1 MAITI
6 KTQEIHI
13 SGRVQG
19 VGFRPFIF
27 NLALEFGLKGYVSN
41 DELGVIIVCQG
52 ENIKEFFDKIHHK
65 KPKSSEIIF
74 SEIKE
79 IKTTEIF
86 EKFFIK
92 PTEKNIFVDIPLT
105 PDFATCESCETELL
119 DDKNPRYFYPFIT
132 CTQCGPRYSIT
143 KKFPFERENTSIEAF
158 KMCPNCLEEYKNPED
173 VRFHSQTNSCPNCG
187 IQIWLKDNQ
196 GNEFKGSNKEIF
208 EKLALELS
216 KGKIIA
222 LKNTAGYLLMCD
234 ATNSEAVSELRKRKR
249 RPTKP
254 FAVLFSGIEKMQ
266 DYLEISELQIQ
277 QFKSSESP
285 IVVTKIKDKR
295 DLAIDE
301 ISPNMN
307 TIGAMFPYS
316 GTLKLISKIF
326 SKPLIATSGNFHG
339 SPICSTTEEAEQILG
354 KIADF
359 FLHNTLEIQHPQ
371 DDSVIKFSPKHQ
383 QKIVFRRARGFA
395 PNYFF
400 AEELSQ
406 LNKEKNKI
414 LCLGG
419 DLKNTFAVV
428 PNNHVYISEYI
439 GDLANFETYERFE
452 NTVKSYQKIFNF
464 SPEIILK
471 DLHPKYENQNII
483 SKFSKK
489 SAQFAQSAR
498 VEEIQHHKAH
508 FASILGEKKLW
519 KKDKVLGV
527 IWDGIG
533 FGTSTEIWGGEFFLF
548 ENLEKIK
555 EKQSHEVAKINSIGQ
570 SPMKNN
576 TENCEALKE
585 RNPKI
590 KRIAQLENFAWI
602 LGDKMSKTPKISAL
616 SILFDN
622 DEKSHEVATI
632 NSIGQ
637 SPICNE
643 AEFCEAP
650 KVRNQ
655 NYLKQFFDENEW
667 KIYTNLIEK
676 SEVKASSMGRFFDA
690 VSFVL
695 GFEKPIHFEGES
707 AMWLEKISQE
717 AFLTGNTETINFTDY
732 LEEEEFE
739 NIPTRKIFSKIMKEK
754 ISGKNLEKIG
764 LNFHYT
770 LIKAIEKIAEKN
782 NVKELA
788 FSGGVWQNALLVDL
802 AIDVLGD
809 KFSLNFHEK
818 LSPNDENISFG
829 QLNYY
834 LNLM

>member
-1 MAITI
+1 MISY
-6 KTQEIHI
+6 EIHI

-27 NLALEFGLKGYVSN
+27 NLAEEFGLKGYVSN

-52 ENIKEFFDKIHHK
+52 ENSEQFFNDIHHR

-79 IKTTEIF
+79 IETAEIF
-86 EKFFIK
+86 DRFFIK
-92 PTEKNIFVDIPLT
+92 PTEKNIVVDIPLT
-105 PDFATCESCETELL
+105 PDFATCESCETELF
-119 DDKNPRYFYPFIT
+119 DEKNPRYFYPFTT

-143 KKFPFERENTSIEAF
+143 KKFPFERENTAIEVF
-158 KMCPNCLEEYKNPED
+158 KMCPNCLAEYKNPDD

-187 IQIWLKDNQ
+187 IQIWLKGNQ
-196 GNEFKGSNKEIF
+196 GNKFKGSNKEIF
-208 EKLALELS
+208 EKLAKELS
-216 KGKIIA
+216 KGKIVA

-234 ATNSEAVSELRKRKR
+234 ATNSAAVSELRKRKR

-254 FAVLFSGIEKMQ
+254 FAVLFSGISTMQ
-266 DYLEISELQIQ
+266 EYLEVSELQIQ
-277 QFKSSESP
+277 HFKSSESP
-285 IVVTKIKDKR
+285 IIVTKIKEVK
-295 DLAIDE
+295 DLAIEE

-307 TIGAMFPYS
+307 SVGAMFPYS
-316 GTLKLISKIF
+316 GTLKLISKTF
-326 SKPLIATSGNFHG
+326 GKPLIATSGNFHG

-354 KIADF
+354 KIADY

-383 QKIVFRRARGFA
+383 QKIVFRRSRGFA

-400 AEELSQ
+400 AEELSE

-428 PNNHVYISEYI
+428 PNNHVYISEFI

-464 SPEIILK
+464 EPNLILS
-471 DLHPKYENQNII
+471 DLHPKYENQKII
-483 SKFSKK
+483 KNLWK
-489 SAQFAQSAR
+489 SAES
-498 VEEIQHHKAH
+498 VGNNKIQHHKAH

-519 KKDKVLGV
+519 KKDKVLGI

-548 ENLEKIK
+548 ENQK
-555 EKQSHEVAKINSIGQ
+555 
-570 SPMKNN
+570 M
-576 TENCEALKE
+576 E
-585 RNPKI
+585 RV
-590 KRIAQLENFAWI
+590 AQLENFAWI
-602 LGDKMSKTPKISAL
+602 LGNKMSKSPKISAL
-616 SILFDN
+616 SISEN
-622 DEKSHEVATI
+622 
-632 NSIGQ
+632 
-637 SPICNE
+637 NE
-643 AEFCEAP
+643 D
-650 KVRNQ
+650 
-655 NYLKQFFDENEW
+655 LKFAFDENEW

-676 SEVKASSMGRFFDA
+676 SEVKTSSMGRFFDA
-690 VSFVL
+690 VAFVL
-695 GFEKPIHFEGES
+695 GYEKNIFFEGES

-717 AFLTGNTETINFTDY
+717 KFPTDFTDFHRLKDY
-732 LEEEEFE
+732 LKNDEFE
-739 NIPTRKIFSKIMKEK
+739 NIPTKKLFSKILEEK
-754 ISGKNLEKIG
+754 KSGKSAGEIG
-764 LNFHYT
+764 LNFHFT
-770 LIKAIEKIAEKN
+770 LIKAIEKIAQRFA
-782 NVKELA
+782 VKEIT

-802 AIDVLGD
+802 AIEFLGD
-809 KFSLNFHEK
+809 KFELHFHEI

-834 LNLM
+834 LNLK

>member
-1 MAITI
+1 MKIREICANKM
-6 KTQEIHI
+6 KTTEIHI

-27 NLALEFGLKGYVSN
+27 NLAEEFGLKGYVSN

-52 ENIKEFFDKIHHK
+52 ENSEQFFNDIHHR

-79 IKTTEIF
+79 IKTAEIF
-86 EKFFIK
+86 DNFYIK
-92 PTEKNIFVDIPLT
+92 PTEKNIVVDIPLT
-105 PDFATCESCETELL
+105 PDFATCESCENELF
-119 DDKNPRYFYPFIT
+119 DEKNPRYFYPFTT
-132 CTQCGPRYSIT
+132 CTQCGPRYSVT
-143 KKFPFERENTSIEAF
+143 KKFPFERENTAIEVF
-158 KMCPNCLEEYKNPED
+158 KMCPNCLAEYQNPDD

-208 EKLALELS
+208 EKLAEELS
-216 KGKIIA
+216 QGKIVA

-234 ATNSEAVSELRKRKR
+234 ATNSEAVLELRKRKR

-254 FAVLFSGIEKMQ
+254 FAVLFSGISTMQ
-266 DYLEISELQIQ
+266 EYLEISELQIQ
-277 QFKSSESP
+277 HFKSSESP
-285 IVVTKIKDKR
+285 IIVTKIKDKK
-295 DLAIDE
+295 DLAIEE

-307 TIGAMFPYS
+307 SVGAMFPYS
-316 GTLKLISKIF
+316 GTLKLIAKTF
-326 SKPLIATSGNFHG
+326 GKPLIATSGNFHG

-354 KIADF
+354 KIADY

-371 DDSVIKFSPKHQ
+371 DDSVIKFSPKHH
-383 QKIVFRRARGFA
+383 QKIVFRRSRGFA

-400 AEELSQ
+400 AEELSE

-414 LCLGG
+414 LSLGG
-419 DLKNTFAVV
+419 DLKNTFAIV

-464 SPEIILK
+464 KPNLILS
-471 DLHPKYENQNII
+471 DLHPKYENQKII
-483 SKFSKK
+483 KNLWK
-489 SAQFAQSAR
+489 SAES
-498 VEEIQHHKAH
+498 VGNKKIQHHKAH

-519 KKDKVLGV
+519 KKDKVLGI

-548 ENLEKIK
+548 ENQK
-555 EKQSHEVAKINSIGQ
+555 
-570 SPMKNN
+570 M
-576 TENCEALKE
+576 E
-585 RNPKI
+585 RV
-590 KRIAQLENFAWI
+590 AQLENFAWI

-616 SILFDN
+616 SV
-622 DEKSHEVATI
+622 SR
-632 NSIGQ
+632 NS
-637 SPICNE
+637 E
-643 AEFCEAP
+643 D
-650 KVRNQ
+650 
-655 NYLKQFFDENEW
+655 LKFAFDENEW

-676 SEVKASSMGRFFDA
+676 SEVKTSSMGRFFDA
-690 VSFVL
+690 VAFVL
-695 GFEKPIHFEGES
+695 GYEKPLFFEGEP

-717 AFLTGNTETINFTDY
+717 KFPTDFTEFHRLKDY
-732 LEEEEFE
+732 LKNDEFE
-739 NIPTRKIFSKIMKEK
+739 NIPTKNLFLKVLEEK
-754 ISGKNLEKIG
+754 KSGKSAGEIG

-770 LIKAIEKIAEKN
+770 LIKAIEKIAQRFA
-782 NVKELA
+782 VKELA

-802 AIDVLGD
+802 AIEFLGE
-809 KFSLNFHEK
+809 KFELHFHEK

-834 LNLM
+834 LNLK

>member
-1 MAITI
+1 MISY
-6 KTQEIHI
+6 EIHI

-27 NLALEFGLKGYVSN
+27 NLAEEFGLKGYVSN

-52 ENIKEFFDKIHHK
+52 ENSEQFFNEIHNR

-86 EKFFIK
+86 DNFYIK
-92 PTEKNIFVDIPLT
+92 PTEKNIVVDIPLT
-105 PDFATCESCETELL
+105 PDFATCESCETELF
-119 DDKNPRYFYPFIT
+119 DERNPRYFYPFTT
-132 CTQCGPRYSIT
+132 CTQCGPRYSVT
-143 KKFPFERENTSIEAF
+143 KKFPFERENTAIEVF
-158 KMCPNCLEEYKNPED
+158 KMCPNCLEEYQNPED

-208 EKLALELS
+208 EKLAEELS
-216 KGKIIA
+216 QGKIVA

-254 FAVLFSGIEKMQ
+254 FAVLFSGISTMQ
-266 DYLEISELQIQ
+266 EYLEMSELQIQ
-277 QFKSSESP
+277 HFKSSESP
-285 IVVTKIKDKR
+285 IIVTKIKEVK
-295 DLAIDE
+295 DLAIEE

-307 TIGAMFPYS
+307 SVGAMFPYS
-316 GTLKLISKIF
+316 GTLKLISKTF
-326 SKPLIATSGNFHG
+326 GKPLIATSGNFHG

-354 KIADF
+354 KIADY

-371 DDSVIKFSPKHQ
+371 DDSVIKFSPKHH
-383 QKIVFRRARGFA
+383 QKIVFRRSRGFA

-400 AEELSQ
+400 AEELSE
-406 LNKEKNKI
+406 LNKEKIKI

-464 SPEIILK
+464 QPEIILK

-489 SAQFAQSAR
+489 SAQSAQSAR
-498 VEEIQHHKAH
+498 VEEIQHHRGH
-508 FASILGEKKLW
+508 FASVLGEKKLW
-519 KKDKVLGV
+519 KKDKVLGI

-533 FGTSTEIWGGEFFLF
+533 FGTFTEIWGGEFFLF
-548 ENLEKIK
+548 ENQK
-555 EKQSHEVAKINSIGQ
+555 
-570 SPMKNN
+570 M
-576 TENCEALKE
+576 E
-585 RNPKI
+585 RV
-590 KRIAQLENFAWI
+590 AQLENFAWI

-622 DEKSHEVATI
+622 DEKSREVAII

-637 SPICNE
+637 SPMSNE
-643 AEFCEAP
+643 AEICEAP

-676 SEVKASSMGRFFDA
+676 SEVKTSSMGRFFDA
-690 VSFVL
+690 VAFVL
-695 GFEKPIHFEGES
+695 GYEKPLFFEGEP
-707 AMWLEKISQE
+707 AMWLEKISQD
-717 AFLTGNTETINFTDY
+717 AFEGNVKLIDY
-732 LEEEEFE
+732 LEEENFG
-739 NIPTRKIFSKIMKEK
+739 NIPTKKLFLKVFEEK
-754 ISGKNLEKIG
+754 LLGKNLGEIG
-764 LNFHYT
+764 LNFHFT
-770 LIKAIEKIAEKN
+770 LIKAIEKIAQRFA
-782 NVKELA
+782 VKEIT

-802 AIDVLGD
+802 AIEFLGE
-809 KFSLNFHEK
+809 KFELHFHEK

-834 LNLM
+834 LNLK

>member
-1 MAITI
+1 MISY
-6 KTQEIHI
+6 EIHI

-27 NLALEFGLKGYVSN
+27 NLAEEFQLKGYVSN

-52 ENIKEFFDKIHHK
+52 ENSEQFFNEIHHR

-79 IKTTEIF
+79 IETEEIF
-86 EKFFIK
+86 DNFYIK
-92 PTEKNIFVDIPLT
+92 PTEKNIVVDIPLT
-105 PDFATCESCETELL
+105 PDFATCESCETELF
-119 DDKNPRYFYPFIT
+119 DEHNPRYFYPFTT
-132 CTQCGPRYSIT
+132 CTQCGPRYSVT
-143 KKFPFERENTSIEAF
+143 KKFPFERENTAIEVF
-158 KMCPNCLEEYKNPED
+158 KMCPNCLEEYRTPDD

-196 GNEFKGSNKEIF
+196 GYEFKVSNKEIF
-208 EKLALELS
+208 EKLAEELCQ
-216 KGKIIA
+216 GKIVA

-234 ATNSEAVSELRKRKR
+234 ATNSAAVSELRKRKR

-254 FAVLFSGIEKMQ
+254 FAVLFSGISTMQ

-277 QFKSSESP
+277 HFKSSESP
-285 IVVTKIKDKR
+285 IIVTKIKDKK

-316 GTLKLISKIF
+316 GTLKLIAKTF
-326 SKPLIATSGNFHG
+326 GKLLIATSGNFHS

-371 DDSVIKFSPKHQ
+371 DDSVIKFSSKHQ
-383 QKIVFRRARGFA
+383 QKLVFRRSRGFA

-400 AEELSQ
+400 AEELSE

-419 DLKNTFAVV
+419 DLKNAFAVV

-464 SPEIILK
+464 EPEIILK

-483 SKFSKK
+483 SRFEKK
-489 SAQFAQSAR
+489 SAQSAKSTR
-498 VEEIQHHKAH
+498 VEKIQHHKAH

-519 KKDKVLGV
+519 KNEKVLGV
-527 IWDGIG
+527 VWDGIG

-548 ENLEKIK
+548 ENK
-555 EKQSHEVAKINSIGQ
+555 
-570 SPMKNN
+570 
-576 TENCEALKE
+576 
-585 RNPKI
+585 KI

-616 SILFDN
+616 SIFLNSEED
-622 DEKSHEVATI
+622 SHEVATI

-637 SPICNE
+637 SPMSNE
-643 AEFCEAP
+643 AEICEAP

-667 KIYTNLIEK
+667 KIYTNLINK
-676 SEVKASSMGRFFDA
+676 SEVKTSSMGRFFDA
-690 VSFVL
+690 VSFIL
-695 GFEKPIHFEGES
+695 GFEKPIFFEGES

-717 AFLTGNTETINFTDY
+717 AFENNIKIIDY
-732 LEEEEFE
+732 LEEEKFE
-739 NIPTRKIFSKIMKEK
+739 NIPTKKLFSRILKEK
-754 ISGKNLEKIG
+754 MSGKNAGEIG

-802 AIDVLGD
+802 AIDVLGEN
-809 KFSLNFHEK
+809 FSLHFHEK

-834 LNLM
+834 LNYLKFEV

>member
-1 MAITI
+1 MISY
-6 KTQEIHI
+6 EIHI

-27 NLALEFGLKGYVSN
+27 NLAEEFGLKGYVSN
-41 DELGVIIVCQG
+41 DELGVIIICQG
-52 ENIKEFFDKIHHK
+52 ENSETFFKEIHHR

-79 IKTTEIF
+79 IETAEIF
-86 EKFFIK
+86 ENFFIK

-105 PDFATCESCETELL
+105 PDFATCESCETELF
-119 DDKNPRYFYPFIT
+119 DEKNPRYFYPFTT

-143 KKFPFERENTSIEAF
+143 KKFPFERENTAIEVF
-158 KMCPNCLEEYKNPED
+158 KMCPNCLAEYKNPDD

-187 IQIWLKDNQ
+187 IQIWLKDNL

-208 EKLALELS
+208 EKLAEELS

-254 FAVLFSGIEKMQ
+254 FAVLFSGISTMQ

-277 QFKSSESP
+277 HFKSSESP
-285 IVVTKIKDKR
+285 IIVTKIKDEK

-316 GTLKLISKIF
+316 GTLKLIAKTF
-326 SKPLIATSGNFHG
+326 GKPLIATSGNFHS

-383 QKIVFRRARGFA
+383 QKLVFRRSRGFA

-400 AEELSQ
+400 AEELSE

-464 SPEIILK
+464 EPEIILK

-483 SKFSKK
+483 SRFEKK
-489 SAQFAQSAR
+489 SAQSAKSTR
-498 VEEIQHHKAH
+498 VEKIQHHKAH

-519 KKDKVLGV
+519 KSEKVLGV
-527 IWDGIG
+527 VWDGIG

-548 ENLEKIK
+548 ENK
-555 EKQSHEVAKINSIGQ
+555 
-570 SPMKNN
+570 
-576 TENCEALKE
+576 
-585 RNPKI
+585 KI

-616 SILFDN
+616 SIFLNSEED
-622 DEKSHEVATI
+622 SHEVATI

-637 SPICNE
+637 SPMSNE
-643 AEFCEAP
+643 AEICEAP

-667 KIYTNLIEK
+667 KIYTNLINK
-676 SEVKASSMGRFFDA
+676 SEVNTSSMGRFFDA
-690 VSFVL
+690 VSFIL
-695 GFEKPIHFEGES
+695 GFEKPIFFEGES

-717 AFLTGNTETINFTDY
+717 AFENNIKIIDY
-732 LEEEEFE
+732 LEEEKFE
-739 NIPTRKIFSKIMKEK
+739 NIPTKKLFSRILKEK
-754 ISGKNLEKIG
+754 MSGKNTGEIG

-782 NVKELA
+782 NV
-788 FSGGVWQNALLVDL
+788 NR
-802 AIDVLGD
+802 LG
-809 KFSLNFHEK
+809 
-818 LSPNDENISFG
+818 
-829 QLNYY
+829 
-834 LNLM
+834 

>member
-1 MAITI
+1 M
-6 KTQEIHI
+6 KTTEIHI

-27 NLALEFGLKGYVSN
+27 NLAEKFGLKGYVSN

-52 ENIKEFFDKIHHK
+52 ENSEQFFNEIHHR

-79 IKTTEIF
+79 IETAEIF
-86 EKFFIK
+86 DNFYIK
-92 PTEKNIFVDIPLT
+92 PTEKNIVVDIPLT
-105 PDFATCESCETELL
+105 PDFATCESCETELF
-119 DDKNPRYFYPFIT
+119 DEHNPRYFYPFTT

-143 KKFPFERENTSIEAF
+143 KKFPFERENTAIEVF
-158 KMCPNCLEEYKNPED
+158 KMCPNCLAEYKNPDD

-208 EKLALELS
+208 EKLAKELS
-216 KGKIIA
+216 KGKIVA

-254 FAVLFSGIEKMQ
+254 FAVLFSGISTMKE
-266 DYLEISELQIQ
+266 YLEISELQIQ
-277 QFKSSESP
+277 HFKSSESP
-285 IVVTKIKDKR
+285 IIVTKIKDKK
-295 DLAIDE
+295 DLAIEE

-307 TIGAMFPYS
+307 SVGAMFPYS
-316 GTLKLISKIF
+316 GTLKLVSKTF
-326 SKPLIATSGNFHG
+326 GKPLIATSGNFHG

-354 KIADF
+354 KIADY

-383 QKIVFRRARGFA
+383 QKIVFRRSRGFA

-400 AEELSQ
+400 AEELSE

-414 LCLGG
+414 LSLGG
-419 DLKNTFAVV
+419 DLKNTFAIV
-428 PNNHVYISEYI
+428 PNNHVYISEFI

-464 SPEIILK
+464 QPEIILK
-471 DLHPKYENQNII
+471 DLHLKYENQNII

-489 SAQFAQSAR
+489 SAQSAQSAR
-498 VEEIQHHKAH
+498 VEEIQHHTAH

-519 KKDKVLGV
+519 KKDKVLGI

-602 LGDKMSKTPKISAL
+602 LGDKMSKSPKISAL
-616 SILFDN
+616 SISEN
-622 DEKSHEVATI
+622 
-632 NSIGQ
+632 
-637 SPICNE
+637 NE
-643 AEFCEAP
+643 D
-650 KVRNQ
+650 
-655 NYLKQFFDENEW
+655 LKFAFDENEW

-676 SEVKASSMGRFFDA
+676 SEIKTSSMGRFFDA
-690 VSFVL
+690 VAFVL
-695 GFEKPIHFEGES
+695 GYEKPLFFEGEP

-717 AFLTGNTETINFTDY
+717 KFPTDFTDFHRLKDY
-732 LEEEEFE
+732 LKNDEFE
-739 NIPTRKIFSKIMKEK
+739 NIPTKKLFSKILEEK
-754 ISGKNLEKIG
+754 KSGKSAGEIG

-770 LIKAIEKIAEKN
+770 LIKAIEKIAQRFA
-782 NVKELA
+782 VKELA

-802 AIDVLGD
+802 AIEFLGD
-809 KFSLNFHEK
+809 EFELNFHEK

-834 LNLM
+834 LNLK

>member
-1 MAITI
+1 MISY
-6 KTQEIHI
+6 EIHI

-27 NLALEFGLKGYVSN
+27 NLAEEFGLKGYVSN

-52 ENIKEFFDKIHHK
+52 ENSEQFFNEIHHR

-79 IKTTEIF
+79 IKTAEIF
-86 EKFFIK
+86 DNFYIK
-92 PTEKNIFVDIPLT
+92 PTEKNIVVDIPLT
-105 PDFATCESCETELL
+105 PDFATCESCETELF
-119 DDKNPRYFYPFIT
+119 DEKNPRYFYPFTT
-132 CTQCGPRYSIT
+132 CTQCGPRYSVT
-143 KKFPFERENTSIEAF
+143 KKFPFERENTAIEVF
-158 KMCPNCLEEYKNPED
+158 KMCPNCLAEYQNSDD

-208 EKLALELS
+208 EKLAEELS
-216 KGKIIA
+216 QGKIVA

-254 FAVLFSGIEKMQ
+254 FAVLFSGISTMQ
-266 DYLEISELQIQ
+266 EYLEMSELQIQ
-277 QFKSSESP
+277 HFKSSESP
-285 IVVTKIKDKR
+285 IIVTKIKEVK
-295 DLAIDE
+295 DLAIEE

-316 GTLKLISKIF
+316 GTLKLVSKTF
-326 SKPLIATSGNFHG
+326 GKPLIATSGNFHG

-354 KIADF
+354 KIADY

-371 DDSVIKFSPKHQ
+371 DDSVIKFSPKHH
-383 QKIVFRRARGFA
+383 QKIVFRRSRGFA

-400 AEELSQ
+400 AEELSE

-414 LCLGG
+414 LSLGG
-419 DLKNTFAVV
+419 DLKNTFAIV

-464 SPEIILK
+464 QPEIILK

-489 SAQFAQSAR
+489 SAQSAR
-498 VEEIQHHKAH
+498 IEEIQHHKAH

-533 FGTSTEIWGGEFFLF
+533 FGTSTEIWGGEFFLL
-548 ENLEKIK
+548 ENKKI
-555 EKQSHEVAKINSIGQ
+555 
-570 SPMKNN
+570 
-576 TENCEALKE
+576 E
-585 RNPKI
+585 RV
-590 KRIAQLENFAWI
+590 AQLENFAWI

-616 SILFDN
+616 SVSGN
-622 DEKSHEVATI
+622 
-632 NSIGQ
+632 
-637 SPICNE
+637 NE
-643 AEFCEAP
+643 D
-650 KVRNQ
+650 
-655 NYLKQFFDENEW
+655 LKFAFDENEW

-676 SEVKASSMGRFFDA
+676 SEVKTSSMGRFFDA
-690 VSFVL
+690 VAFVL
-695 GFEKPIHFEGES
+695 GYEKPLFFEGEP

-717 AFLTGNTETINFTDY
+717 KFPTDFTDFHRLKDY
-732 LEEEEFE
+732 LKNDEFE
-739 NIPTRKIFSKIMKEK
+739 NIPTKKLFSKILEEK
-754 ISGKNLEKIG
+754 KSGKSAGKIG

-770 LIKAIEKIAEKN
+770 LIKAIEKIAQRFA
-782 NVKELA
+782 VKEIA

-802 AIDVLGD
+802 AIEFLGD
-809 KFSLNFHEK
+809 KFELHFHEK

-834 LNLM
+834 LNLK

>member
-1 MAITI
+1 MISY
-6 KTQEIHI
+6 EIHI

-27 NLALEFGLKGYVSN
+27 NLAEEFQLKGYVSN

-52 ENIKEFFDKIHHK
+52 ENSEQFFNEIHHR

-79 IKTTEIF
+79 IETEEIF
-86 EKFFIK
+86 DNFYIK
-92 PTEKNIFVDIPLT
+92 PTEKNIVVDIPLT
-105 PDFATCESCETELL
+105 PDFATCESCETELF
-119 DDKNPRYFYPFIT
+119 DEHNPRYFYPFTT
-132 CTQCGPRYSIT
+132 CTQCGPRYSVT
-143 KKFPFERENTSIEAF
+143 KKFPFERENTAIEVF
-158 KMCPNCLEEYKNPED
+158 KMCPNCLEEYRTPDD

-196 GNEFKGSNKEIF
+196 GYEFKVSNKEIF
-208 EKLALELS
+208 EKLAEELCQ
-216 KGKIIA
+216 GKIVA

-234 ATNSEAVSELRKRKR
+234 AINSAAVSELRKRKR

-254 FAVLFSGIEKMQ
+254 FAVLFSGISTMQ
-266 DYLEISELQIQ
+266 EYLEVSELQIQ
-277 QFKSSESP
+277 HFKSSESP
-285 IVVTKIKDKR
+285 IIITKIKDAK
-295 DLAIDE
+295 DLAIEE

-307 TIGAMFPYS
+307 SVGAMLPYS
-316 GTLKLISKIF
+316 GTLKLISKTF
-326 SKPLIATSGNFHG
+326 GKPLIATSGNFHG

-354 KIADF
+354 KIADY

-383 QKIVFRRARGFA
+383 QKIVFRRSRGFA

-414 LCLGG
+414 LSLGG
-419 DLKNTFAVV
+419 DLKNTFAIV

-464 SPEIILK
+464 EPNLILS
-471 DLHPKYENQNII
+471 DLHPKYENQKII
-483 SKFSKK
+483 KNLWK
-489 SAQFAQSAR
+489 SAES
-498 VEEIQHHKAH
+498 VGNKKIQHHQAH

-548 ENLEKIK
+548 ENQK
-555 EKQSHEVAKINSIGQ
+555 
-570 SPMKNN
+570 M
-576 TENCEALKE
+576 E
-585 RNPKI
+585 RV
-590 KRIAQLENFAWI
+590 AQLENFAWI
-602 LGDKMSKTPKISAL
+602 LGDKMSKSPKISAL
-616 SILFDN
+616 SVSGN
-622 DEKSHEVATI
+622 
-632 NSIGQ
+632 
-637 SPICNE
+637 NE
-643 AEFCEAP
+643 D
-650 KVRNQ
+650 
-655 NYLKQFFDENEW
+655 LKFAFDENEW
-667 KIYTNLIEK
+667 KIYTQLIEK
-676 SEVKASSMGRFFDA
+676 SEIKTSSMGRFFDA

-695 GFEKPIHFEGES
+695 GYEKPIFFEGES

-717 AFLTGNTETINFTDY
+717 KFPTDFTDFHRLKDY
-732 LEEEEFE
+732 LENDEFE
-739 NIPTRKIFSKIMKEK
+739 NIPTKKLFSKILEEK
-754 ISGKNLEKIG
+754 KSGISAGEIG
-764 LNFHYT
+764 LNFHFT
-770 LIKAIEKIAEKN
+770 LIKAIEKIAQRFA
-782 NVKELA
+782 VKEIA

-802 AIDVLGD
+802 AIEFLGD
-809 KFSLNFHEK
+809 KFTLHFHEK

-834 LNLM
+834 LNLK

>member
-1 MAITI
+1 M
-6 KTQEIHI
+6 KTSEIHI

-27 NLALEFGLKGYVSN
+27 NLAEEFGLKGYVSN
-41 DELGVIIVCQG
+41 DELGVIIIFQG
-52 ENIKEFFDKIHHK
+52 ENSEKFFKEIHHR

-79 IKTTEIF
+79 IETTEIF
-86 EKFFIK
+86 ENFFIK
-92 PTEKNIFVDIPLT
+92 PTEKNIVVDIPLT
-105 PDFATCESCETELL
+105 PDFAICETCETELF
-119 DDKNPRYFYPFIT
+119 DENNPRYFYPFTT

-143 KKFPFERENTSIEAF
+143 KKFPFERENTAIEVF
-158 KMCPNCLEEYKNPED
+158 KMCPNCLKEYKNCDD

-196 GNEFKGSNKEIF
+196 GNEFKGTNQQIF
-208 EKLALELS
+208 EKLAKELA
-216 KGKIIA
+216 KGKIIV

-234 ATNSEAVSELRKRKR
+234 ATNSEAVSELRNRKR

-266 DYLEISELQIQ
+266 EYLEISEIQIQ
-277 QFKSSESP
+277 HFKSSESP
-285 IVVTKIKDKR
+285 IIVTKIKDRK

-316 GTLKLISKIF
+316 GTLKLISKTF
-326 SKPLIATSGNFHG
+326 GKPLIATSGNFHG
-339 SPICSTTEEAEQILG
+339 SPICSTTEEAEKILE
-354 KIADF
+354 KIADY

-371 DDSVIKFSPKHQ
+371 DDSVIKFSPKHN
-383 QKIVFRRARGFA
+383 QKIVFRRSRGFA

-400 AEELSQ
+400 AEELSE
-406 LNKEKNKI
+406 LNKDKNKI

-419 DLKNTFAVV
+419 DLKNTFAIV

-471 DLHPKYENQNII
+471 DLHPKYENQKII
-483 SKFSKK
+483 DFLCNSVN
-489 SAQFAQSAR
+489 SAR
-498 VEEIQHHKAH
+498 VKKIQHHKAH
-508 FASILGEKKLW
+508 FASILGEKQLW
-519 KKDKVLGV
+519 KNEKILGV

-548 ENLEKIK
+548 ENQK
-555 EKQSHEVAKINSIGQ
+555 
-570 SPMKNN
+570 M
-576 TENCEALKE
+576 E
-585 RNPKI
+585 RV
-590 KRIAQLENFAWI
+590 AQLENFAWI
-602 LGDKMSKTPKISAL
+602 LSDKMSKTPKISAL
-616 SILFDN
+616 SISEN
-622 DEKSHEVATI
+622 
-632 NSIGQ
+632 
-637 SPICNE
+637 NE
-643 AEFCEAP
+643 D
-650 KVRNQ
+650 
-655 NYLKQFFDENEW
+655 LKFAFDENEW
-667 KIYTNLIEK
+667 KIYTNLVEK
-676 SEVKASSMGRFFDA
+676 SEVKTSSMGRFFDA

-695 GFEKPIHFEGES
+695 GYEKPIYFEGES

-717 AFLTGNTETINFTDY
+717 KFLTENSEDTEKEILINY
-732 LEEEEFE
+732 LEGKEFE
-739 NIPTRKIFSKIMKEK
+739 NIPAKKLFSIILEEK
-754 ISGKNLEKIG
+754 KSGKNAGEIG
-764 LNFHYT
+764 VNFHYT
-770 LIKAIEKIAEKN
+770 LIKAIEKMSEKN
-782 NVKELA
+782 HVKELA

-802 AIDVLGD
+802 AIDVLGE
-809 KFSLNFHEK
+809 KFSLHFHEK

-834 LNLM
+834 LNKI

>member
-1 MAITI
+1 M
-6 KTQEIHI
+6 
-13 SGRVQG
+13 
-19 VGFRPFIF
+19 
-27 NLALEFGLKGYVSN
+27 
-41 DELGVIIVCQG
+41 GVIVVCQG
-52 ENIKEFFDKIHHK
+52 ENIKEFFDEIHHR

-79 IKTTEIF
+79 LKTTEIF
-86 EKFFIK
+86 ENFIIK
-92 PTEKNIFVDIPLT
+92 PTEKNIVVDIPLT
-105 PDFATCESCETELL
+105 PDFATCESCEAELF
-119 DDKNPRYFYPFIT
+119 DEKNPRYFYPFIT

-196 GNEFKGSNKEIF
+196 GNEFKGSNKQIF

-266 DYLEISELQIQ
+266 EYLELSELQIQ

-285 IVVTKIKDKR
+285 IVVAKIKDKR
-295 DLAIDE
+295 DLAIEE

-307 TIGAMFPYS
+307 SVGAMFPYS

-359 FLHNTLEIQHPQ
+359 FLHNTLEIKHPQ
-371 DDSVIKFSPKHQ
+371 DDSVVKFTPKHQ
-383 QKIVFRRARGFA
+383 RKIVFRRARGFA

-428 PNNHVYISEYI
+428 PNNNVYISEYI
-439 GDLANFETYERFE
+439 GDLANFETYQRFE
-452 NTVKSYQKIFNF
+452 NTVKSYQEIFNF

-483 SKFSKK
+483 SKFSNIKLK
-489 SAQFAQSAR
+489 
-498 VEEIQHHKAH
+498 EIQHHKAH
-508 FASILGEKKLW
+508 FSAILGEKKLW
-519 KKDKVLGV
+519 KKNKVLGV

-533 FGTSTEIWGGEFFLF
+533 FGTSTEIWGGEFFLL
-548 ENLEKIK
+548 ENE
-555 EKQSHEVAKINSIGQ
+555 E
-570 SPMKNN
+570 
-576 TENCEALKE
+576 
-585 RNPKI
+585 I
-590 KRIAQLENFAWI
+590 KRVAQLENFAWI

-616 SILFDN
+616 SILFN
-622 DEKSHEVATI
+622 NEEKSHEVAII

-637 SPICNE
+637 SPMKNE
-643 AEFCEAP
+643 MEVCEAL

-676 SEVKASSMGRFFDA
+676 SEVKTSSMGRFFDA

-707 AMWLEKISQE
+707 AMWLEKISQNALDE
-717 AFLTGNTETINFTDY
+717 NVKLIDY
-732 LEEEEFE
+732 LEEENFE
-739 NIPTRKIFSKIMKEK
+739 NIPTKKLFLKVFEEK
-754 ISGKNLEKIG
+754 LLGKNLGEIG

-770 LIKAIEKIAEKN
+770 LIKAIEKNAEKN

-802 AIDVLGD
+802 AIDVLGE

-834 LNLM
+834 LNLK

>member
-1 MAITI
+1 MISY
-6 KTQEIHI
+6 EIHI

-27 NLALEFGLKGYVSN
+27 NLAEEFGLKGYVSN

-52 ENIKEFFDKIHHK
+52 ENSEQFFNEIHHR

-79 IKTTEIF
+79 IETAEIF
-86 EKFFIK
+86 DNFYIK
-92 PTEKNIFVDIPLT
+92 PTEKNIVVDIPLT
-105 PDFATCESCETELL
+105 PDFATCESCETELF
-119 DDKNPRYFYPFIT
+119 DEKNPRYFYPFTT
-132 CTQCGPRYSIT
+132 CTQCGPRYSVT
-143 KKFPFERENTSIEAF
+143 KKFPFERENTAIEVF
-158 KMCPNCLEEYKNPED
+158 KMCPNCLAEYQNSDD

-196 GNEFKGSNKEIF
+196 GNEFKGTNKQIF
-208 EKLALELS
+208 EKLAEELS
-216 KGKIIA
+216 KGKIVA

-254 FAVLFSGIEKMQ
+254 FAVLFSGISIMQ
-266 DYLEISELQIQ
+266 QYLEVSELQIQ
-277 QFKSSESP
+277 HFKSSESP
-285 IVVTKIKDKR
+285 IIVTKTKDVK
-295 DLAIDE
+295 DLAIEE

-316 GTLKLISKIF
+316 GTLKLIAKTF
-326 SKPLIATSGNFHG
+326 GKPLIATSGNFHG

-354 KIADF
+354 KIADY

-383 QKIVFRRARGFA
+383 QKIVFRRSRGFA

-400 AEELSQ
+400 AEELSE

-419 DLKNTFAVV
+419 DLKNTFAIV

-452 NTVKSYQKIFNF
+452 NTIKSYQKIFNF
-464 SPEIILK
+464 EPNLILS
-471 DLHPKYENQNII
+471 DLHPKYENQKII
-483 SKFSKK
+483 KNLWK
-489 SAQFAQSAR
+489 SAES
-498 VEEIQHHKAH
+498 VGNNKIQHHKAH

-519 KKDKVLGV
+519 KKDKVLGI

-576 TENCEALKE
+576 TENCEVLKE

-602 LGDKMSKTPKISAL
+602 LGDKMSKSPKISAL
-616 SILFDN
+616 SISEN
-622 DEKSHEVATI
+622 
-632 NSIGQ
+632 
-637 SPICNE
+637 NE
-643 AEFCEAP
+643 D
-650 KVRNQ
+650 
-655 NYLKQFFDENEW
+655 LKFAFDENEW

-676 SEVKASSMGRFFDA
+676 SEIKTSSMGRFFDA
-690 VSFVL
+690 VAFVL
-695 GFEKPIHFEGES
+695 GYEKPLFFEGEP

-717 AFLTGNTETINFTDY
+717 KFPTDFTDFHRLKDY
-732 LEEEEFE
+732 LENDEFE
-739 NIPTRKIFSKIMKEK
+739 NIPTKKLFLKLLEEK
-754 ISGKNLEKIG
+754 KSGKCAGEIG

-770 LIKAIEKIAEKN
+770 LIKAIEKIAQRFV
-782 NVKELA
+782 VKELA

-802 AIDVLGD
+802 AIEFLGD
-809 KFSLNFHEK
+809 KFELHFHEK

-834 LNLM
+834 LNLK

>member
-1 MAITI
+1 M
-6 KTQEIHI
+6 KTSEIHI

-27 NLALEFGLKGYVSN
+27 NLAEEFQLKGYVSN
-41 DELGVIIVCQG
+41 DELGVIIICQG
-52 ENIKEFFDKIHHK
+52 GNSEQFFKEIHQQ

-79 IKTTEIF
+79 IETTEIF
-86 EKFFIK
+86 ENFFIK
-92 PTEKNIFVDIPLT
+92 PTEKNIVVDIPLT
-105 PDFATCESCETELL
+105 PDFATCESCETELF
-119 DDKNPRYFYPFIT
+119 DENNPRYFYPFTT

-143 KKFPFERENTSIEAF
+143 KKFPFERENTAIEVF
-158 KMCPNCLEEYKNPED
+158 KMCPNCLAEYKNPVD

-187 IQIWLKDNQ
+187 IQIWLKDKD
-196 GNEFKGSNKEIF
+196 GNEFKGTNKQIF
-208 EKLALELS
+208 EKLSEELS
-216 KGKIIA
+216 KGKIVA

-266 DYLEISELQIQ
+266 EYLEISPLQIQ
-277 QFKSSESP
+277 HFKSSESP
-285 IVVTKIKDKR
+285 IIVTKIKDKK

-307 TIGAMFPYS
+307 SIGAMFPYS
-316 GTLKLISKIF
+316 GTLKLISKTF
-326 SKPLIATSGNFHG
+326 GKPLIATSGNFHG

-354 KIADF
+354 KIADE

-371 DDSVIKFSPKHQ
+371 DDSVIKFSPKYQ
-383 QKIVFRRARGFA
+383 QKLVFRRSRGFA

-400 AEELSQ
+400 AEELSE

-414 LCLGG
+414 LSLGG
-419 DLKNTFAVV
+419 DLKNTFAIV

-464 SPEIILK
+464 EPEIILK
-471 DLHPKYENQNII
+471 DLHPKYENQKII
-483 SKFSKK
+483 DFLCNSVNSVRIEK
-489 SAQFAQSAR
+489 
-498 VEEIQHHKAH
+498 IQHHKAH
-508 FASILGEKKLW
+508 FASILGEKQLW
-519 KKDKVLGV
+519 KKDKILGV

-533 FGTSTEIWGGEFFLF
+533 FGTSTEIWGGEFFIY
-548 ENLEKIK
+548 EN
-555 EKQSHEVAKINSIGQ
+555 QR
-570 SPMKNN
+570 M
-576 TENCEALKE
+576 E
-585 RNPKI
+585 RV
-590 KRIAQLENFAWI
+590 AQLENFAWI
-602 LGDKMSKTPKISAL
+602 LGDKMSKSPKISAL
-616 SILFDN
+616 SVSEN
-622 DEKSHEVATI
+622 
-632 NSIGQ
+632 
-637 SPICNE
+637 NE
-643 AEFCEAP
+643 D
-650 KVRNQ
+650 
-655 NYLKQFFDENEW
+655 LKFAFDENEW

-676 SEVKASSMGRFFDA
+676 SEVKTSSMGRFFDA

-695 GFEKPIHFEGES
+695 GYEKPIYFEGES

-717 AFLTGNTETINFTDY
+717 AFEKNIKPIDY
-732 LEEEEFE
+732 LKGEEFE
-739 NIPTRKIFSKIMKEK
+739 NIPTKNLFSRILEEK
-754 ISGKNLEKIG
+754 KSGKNAGEIG
-764 LNFHYT
+764 LNFHFT
-770 LIKAIEKIAEKN
+770 LIKAIEKIAERFA
-782 NVKELA
+782 VKELA

-802 AIDVLGD
+802 AIDVLGE

-834 LNLM
+834 LNLQ

>member
-1 MAITI
+1 MISY
-6 KTQEIHI
+6 EIHI

-27 NLALEFGLKGYVSN
+27 NLAEEFGLKGYVSN

-52 ENIKEFFDKIHHK
+52 ENSEQFFNEIHHR

-79 IKTTEIF
+79 IKTAEIF
-86 EKFFIK
+86 DNFYIK
-92 PTEKNIFVDIPLT
+92 PTEKNIVVDIPLT
-105 PDFATCESCETELL
+105 PDFATCESCETELF
-119 DDKNPRYFYPFIT
+119 DEENPRYFYPFTT

-143 KKFPFERENTSIEAF
+143 KKFPFERENTAIEVF
-158 KMCPNCLEEYKNPED
+158 KMCPNCLEEYQNPED

-208 EKLALELS
+208 EKLAEELS
-216 KGKIIA
+216 QGKIVA

-254 FAVLFSGIEKMQ
+254 FAVLFSGISTMQ
-266 DYLEISELQIQ
+266 EYLEVSELQIQ
-277 QFKSSESP
+277 HFKSSESP
-285 IVVTKIKDKR
+285 IIVTKIKEVK
-295 DLAIDE
+295 DLAIEE

-316 GTLKLISKIF
+316 GTLKLIAKTF
-326 SKPLIATSGNFHG
+326 GKPLIATSGNFHG

-354 KIADF
+354 KIADY

-371 DDSVIKFSPKHQ
+371 DDSVIKFSPKYY
-383 QKIVFRRARGFA
+383 QKIVFRRSRGFA

-400 AEELSQ
+400 AEELSE

-428 PNNHVYISEYI
+428 PNNHVYISEFI

-464 SPEIILK
+464 EPNLILS
-471 DLHPKYENQNII
+471 DLHPKYENQKII
-483 SKFSKK
+483 KNLWK
-489 SAQFAQSAR
+489 SAES
-498 VEEIQHHKAH
+498 VGNNKIQHHKAH

-519 KKDKVLGV
+519 KKDKVLGI

-602 LGDKMSKTPKISAL
+602 LGDKMSKSPKISAL
-616 SILFDN
+616 SISEN
-622 DEKSHEVATI
+622 
-632 NSIGQ
+632 
-637 SPICNE
+637 NE
-643 AEFCEAP
+643 D
-650 KVRNQ
+650 
-655 NYLKQFFDENEW
+655 LKFAFDENEW

-676 SEVKASSMGRFFDA
+676 SEIKTSSMGRFFDA
-690 VSFVL
+690 VAFVL
-695 GFEKPIHFEGES
+695 GYEKPLFFEGEP

-717 AFLTGNTETINFTDY
+717 KFPTDFTDFHRLKDY
-732 LEEEEFE
+732 LKNDEFE
-739 NIPTRKIFSKIMKEK
+739 NIPTKKLFSKILEEK
-754 ISGKNLEKIG
+754 KSGKSAGEIG

-770 LIKAIEKIAEKN
+770 LIKAIEKIAQRFA
-782 NVKELA
+782 VKELA

-802 AIDVLGD
+802 AIEFLGE
-809 KFSLNFHEK
+809 KFELHFHEK

-834 LNLM
+834 LNLK

>member
-1 MAITI
+1 MRLCVKKNII
-6 KTQEIHI
+6 KTTEIHI

-27 NLALEFGLKGYVSN
+27 NLAEEFQLKGYVSN

-52 ENIKEFFDKIHHK
+52 ENSETFFKEIHHR

-79 IKTTEIF
+79 IETTEIF
-86 EKFFIK
+86 ESFFIK
-92 PTEKNIFVDIPLT
+92 PTEKNIVVDIPLT
-105 PDFATCESCETELL
+105 PDFATCESCETELF
-119 DDKNPRYFYPFIT
+119 DEKNPRYFYPFTT

-143 KKFPFERENTSIEAF
+143 KKFPFERENTAIEVF
-158 KMCPNCLEEYKNPED
+158 KMCPNCLAEYQNSDD

-187 IQIWLKDNQ
+187 IQIWLKDNL

-208 EKLALELS
+208 EKLAEELS

-254 FAVLFSGIEKMQ
+254 FAVLFSGISKIQE
-266 DYLEISELQIQ
+266 YLEISELQIQ
-277 QFKSSESP
+277 HFKSSESP
-285 IVVTKIKDKR
+285 IIVTKIKNKK
-295 DLAIDE
+295 DLAIEE

-307 TIGAMFPYS
+307 SVGAMFPYS
-316 GTLKLISKIF
+316 GTLKLIAKTF
-326 SKPLIATSGNFHG
+326 GKPLIATSGNFHG
-339 SPICSTTEEAEQILG
+339 SPICSTTKEAEQILG
-354 KIADF
+354 KIADY

-383 QKIVFRRARGFA
+383 QKIVFRRSRGFA

-419 DLKNTFAVV
+419 DLKNTFAIV

-439 GDLANFETYERFE
+439 GDLANFETNERFE

-464 SPEIILK
+464 EPEIILK

-489 SAQFAQSAR
+489 SAQSAKSAR

-519 KKDKVLGV
+519 KKDKVLGI

-533 FGTSTEIWGGEFFLF
+533 FGASTEIWGGEFFLF
-548 ENLEKIK
+548 ENQK
-555 EKQSHEVAKINSIGQ
+555 
-570 SPMKNN
+570 M
-576 TENCEALKE
+576 E
-585 RNPKI
+585 RV
-590 KRIAQLENFAWI
+590 AQLENFAWI

-616 SILFDN
+616 SV
-622 DEKSHEVATI
+622 SR
-632 NSIGQ
+632 NS
-637 SPICNE
+637 E
-643 AEFCEAP
+643 D
-650 KVRNQ
+650 
-655 NYLKQFFDENEW
+655 LKFAFDENEW

-676 SEVKASSMGRFFDA
+676 SEVKTSSMGRFFDA
-690 VSFVL
+690 VAFVL
-695 GFEKPIHFEGES
+695 GYEKPLFFEGES

-717 AFLTGNTETINFTDY
+717 KFPTDFTDFHRLKDY
-732 LEEEEFE
+732 LKNDEFE
-739 NIPTRKIFSKIMKEK
+739 NIPTKKLFSKILEEK
-754 ISGKNLEKIG
+754 KSGKSAGEIG

-770 LIKAIEKIAEKN
+770 LIKAIEKIAQRFA
-782 NVKELA
+782 VKELA

-802 AIDVLGD
+802 AIEVLGE
-809 KFSLNFHEK
+809 KFTLHFHEK

-834 LNLM
+834 LNIK

>member
-1 MAITI
+1 MRLCFKKNII
-6 KTQEIHI
+6 KTTEIHI

-27 NLALEFGLKGYVSN
+27 NLAEEFQLKGYVSN

-52 ENIKEFFDKIHHK
+52 ENSETFFKEIHHR
-65 KPKSSEIIF
+65 KPKSAEIIF

-79 IKTTEIF
+79 IETAEIF
-86 EKFFIK
+86 TNFFIK

-105 PDFATCESCETELL
+105 PDFATCESCETELF
-119 DDKNPRYFYPFIT
+119 DERNPRYFYPFTT

-143 KKFPFERENTSIEAF
+143 KKFPFERENTAIEVF
-158 KMCPNCLEEYKNPED
+158 KMCPNCLAEYKNPDD

-187 IQIWLKDNQ
+187 IQIWLKDNE

-208 EKLALELS
+208 EKLAEELS

-254 FAVLFSGIEKMQ
+254 FAVLFSGISKMQ
-266 DYLEISELQIQ
+266 EYLEISELQIQ
-277 QFKSSESP
+277 HFKSSESP
-285 IVVTKIKDKR
+285 IIVTKIKDKK

-316 GTLKLISKIF
+316 GTLKLISKTF
-326 SKPLIATSGNFHG
+326 GKPLIATSGNFHG

-383 QKIVFRRARGFA
+383 QKLVFRRSRGFA

-400 AEELSQ
+400 AEELSE

-439 GDLANFETYERFE
+439 GDLGNFETYERFE

-464 SPEIILK
+464 EPEIILK

-483 SKFSKK
+483 SKFEKK
-489 SAQFAQSAR
+489 SAQSAKSVR

-519 KKDKVLGV
+519 KNEKVLGI

-548 ENLEKIK
+548 EN
-555 EKQSHEVAKINSIGQ
+555 QN
-570 SPMKNN
+570 M
-576 TENCEALKE
+576 E
-585 RNPKI
+585 RV
-590 KRIAQLENFAWI
+590 AQLENFAWI
-602 LGDKMSKTPKISAL
+602 LGDKMSKSPKISAL
-616 SILFDN
+616 SISDN
-622 DEKSHEVATI
+622 
-632 NSIGQ
+632 
-637 SPICNE
+637 NE
-643 AEFCEAP
+643 D
-650 KVRNQ
+650 
-655 NYLKQFFDENEW
+655 LKFAFDENEW
-667 KIYTNLIEK
+667 KIYTQLIEK
-676 SEVKASSMGRFFDA
+676 SEVKTSSMGRFFDA

-695 GFEKPIHFEGES
+695 GYEKPIFFEGES

-717 AFLTGNTETINFTDY
+717 AFLTKNTESTETKKLTDY
-732 LEEEEFE
+732 LEGEKFKD
-739 NIPTRKIFSKIMKEK
+739 IPTKKLFSRILKEK
-754 ISGKNLEKIG
+754 MTGKNAGEIG

-770 LIKAIEKIAEKN
+770 LIKSIEKIAERFAIN
-782 NVKELA
+782 ELA

-802 AIDVLGD
+802 AIDVLGE
-809 KFSLNFHEK
+809 KFSLYFHEK

-834 LNLM
+834 LNYLKFEV

>member
-1 MAITI
+1 M
-6 KTQEIHI
+6 KTTEIHI

-27 NLALEFGLKGYVSN
+27 NLAEEFGLKGYVSN

-52 ENIKEFFDKIHHK
+52 ENSEQFFNDIHHR

-79 IKTTEIF
+79 IKTAEIF
-86 EKFFIK
+86 DNFYIK
-92 PTEKNIFVDIPLT
+92 PTEKNIVVDIPLT
-105 PDFATCESCETELL
+105 PDFATCESCETELF
-119 DDKNPRYFYPFIT
+119 DEKNPRYFYPFTT
-132 CTQCGPRYSIT
+132 CTQCGPRYSVT
-143 KKFPFERENTSIEAF
+143 KKFPFERENTAIEVF
-158 KMCPNCLEEYKNPED
+158 KMCPNCLEEYQNPED

-208 EKLALELS
+208 EKLAEELS
-216 KGKIIA
+216 QGKIVA

-254 FAVLFSGIEKMQ
+254 FAVLFSGVSIMQ
-266 DYLEISELQIQ
+266 QYLEVSELQIQ
-277 QFKSSESP
+277 HFKSSESP
-285 IVVTKIKDKR
+285 IIVTKIKEVK

-326 SKPLIATSGNFHG
+326 GKPLIATSGNFHG

-354 KIADF
+354 KIADY

-371 DDSVIKFSPKHQ
+371 DDSVIKFSPKHH
-383 QKIVFRRARGFA
+383 QKIVFRRSRGFA

-400 AEELSQ
+400 AEELSE

-414 LCLGG
+414 LSLGG
-419 DLKNTFAVV
+419 DLKNTFAIV

-452 NTVKSYQKIFNF
+452 NTIKSYQKIFNF
-464 SPEIILK
+464 EPNLILS
-471 DLHPKYENQNII
+471 DLHPKYENQKII
-483 SKFSKK
+483 KNLWK
-489 SAQFAQSAR
+489 SAES
-498 VEEIQHHKAH
+498 VGNNKIQHHKAH

-533 FGTSTEIWGGEFFLF
+533 FGTSTEIWGGEFFLL
-548 ENLEKIK
+548 ENQK
-555 EKQSHEVAKINSIGQ
+555 
-570 SPMKNN
+570 M
-576 TENCEALKE
+576 E
-585 RNPKI
+585 RV
-590 KRIAQLENFAWI
+590 AQLENLAWI

-616 SILFDN
+616 SISEN
-622 DEKSHEVATI
+622 
-632 NSIGQ
+632 
-637 SPICNE
+637 NE
-643 AEFCEAP
+643 D
-650 KVRNQ
+650 
-655 NYLKQFFDENEW
+655 LKFAFDENEW

-676 SEVKASSMGRFFDA
+676 SEIKTSSMGRFFDA
-690 VSFVL
+690 VAFVL
-695 GFEKPIHFEGES
+695 GYEKPLFFEGEP

-717 AFLTGNTETINFTDY
+717 KFPTDFTDFHRLKDY
-732 LEEEEFE
+732 LENDEFE
-739 NIPTRKIFSKIMKEK
+739 NILTKKLFLKLLEEK
-754 ISGKNLEKIG
+754 KSGKSAEEIG

-770 LIKAIEKIAEKN
+770 LIKAIEKIAQRFA
-782 NVKELA
+782 VKALA

-802 AIDVLGD
+802 AIEFLGD
-809 KFSLNFHEK
+809 KFELHFHEK

-834 LNLM
+834 LNLK

>member
-1 MAITI
+1 MISY
-6 KTQEIHI
+6 EIHI

-27 NLALEFGLKGYVSN
+27 NLAEEFQLKGYVSN

-52 ENIKEFFDKIHHK
+52 ENSETFFKEIHHR
-65 KPKSSEIIF
+65 KPKSAEIIF

-79 IKTTEIF
+79 IETAEIF
-86 EKFFIK
+86 ENFFIK
-92 PTEKNIFVDIPLT
+92 PTEKNIVVDIPLT
-105 PDFATCESCETELL
+105 PDFATCESCETELF
-119 DDKNPRYFYPFIT
+119 DEKNPRYFYPFTT

-143 KKFPFERENTSIEAF
+143 KKFPFERENMAIEVF
-158 KMCPNCLEEYKNPED
+158 KMCPNCLSEYKNPDD

-196 GNEFKGSNKEIF
+196 GNEFKGTNREIF
-208 EKLALELS
+208 EKLAEELS

-254 FAVLFSGIEKMQ
+254 FAVLFSGISTMQ
-266 DYLEISELQIQ
+266 EYLELSEFEIQ

-285 IVVTKIKDKR
+285 IIVTKIKNKK
-295 DLAIDE
+295 DLAIDG

-316 GTLKLISKIF
+316 GTLKLISKTF
-326 SKPLIATSGNFHG
+326 GKPLIATSGNFHG

-354 KIADF
+354 KIADY

-383 QKIVFRRARGFA
+383 QKIIFRRARGFA

-400 AEELSQ
+400 AEELSE

-428 PNNHVYISEYI
+428 PNNHVYISEFI

-464 SPEIILK
+464 QPEIILK

-489 SAQFAQSAR
+489 SAQSAQSAR

-508 FASILGEKKLW
+508 FSAILGEKKLW

-533 FGTSTEIWGGEFFLF
+533 FGTSNEIWGGEFFLF
-548 ENLEKIK
+548 ENK
-555 EKQSHEVAKINSIGQ
+555 
-570 SPMKNN
+570 
-576 TENCEALKE
+576 
-585 RNPKI
+585 KI

-667 KIYTNLIEK
+667 KIYTNLINK
-676 SEVKASSMGRFFDA
+676 SEVKTSSMGRFFDA

-695 GFEKPIHFEGES
+695 GFEKPIDFEGES

-717 AFLTGNTETINFTDY
+717 VFENNIKIIDY
-732 LEEEEFE
+732 LEEEKFE
-739 NIPTRKIFSKIMKEK
+739 NIPTKKLFSRILKEK
-754 ISGKNLEKIG
+754 ISGKNAGEIG

-802 AIDVLGD
+802 AIDVLGE
-809 KFSLNFHEK
+809 KFLLHFHEK

-834 LNLM
+834 LNYLKFEV

>member
-1 MAITI
+1 MISY
-6 KTQEIHI
+6 EIHI

-27 NLALEFGLKGYVSN
+27 NLAEEFGLKGYVSN

-52 ENIKEFFDKIHHK
+52 ENSEQFFNEIHQR

-79 IKTTEIF
+79 IKTAEIF
-86 EKFFIK
+86 DNFYIK
-92 PTEKNIFVDIPLT
+92 PTEKNIVVDIPLT
-105 PDFATCESCETELL
+105 PDFATCESCETELF
-119 DDKNPRYFYPFIT
+119 DEKNPRYFYPFTT

-143 KKFPFERENTSIEAF
+143 KKFPFERENTAIEVF
-158 KMCPNCLEEYKNPED
+158 KMCPNCLEEYQNPED

-208 EKLALELS
+208 EKLAEELS
-216 KGKIIA
+216 QGKIVA

-254 FAVLFSGIEKMQ
+254 FAVLFSGISTMQ
-266 DYLEISELQIQ
+266 EYLEVSELQIQ
-277 QFKSSESP
+277 HFKSYESP
-285 IVVTKIKDKR
+285 IIVTKIKEVK
-295 DLAIDE
+295 DLAIEE

-307 TIGAMFPYS
+307 SVGAMFAYS
-316 GTLKLISKIF
+316 GTLKLISKTF
-326 SKPLIATSGNFHG
+326 GKPLIATSGNFHG

-354 KIADF
+354 KIADY

-371 DDSVIKFSPKHQ
+371 DDSVIKFSPKNH
-383 QKIVFRRARGFA
+383 QKIVFRRSRGFA

-400 AEELSQ
+400 AEELSE
-406 LNKEKNKI
+406 LNKEKIKI

-464 SPEIILK
+464 QPEIILK
-471 DLHPKYENQNII
+471 DLHPKYENLNII

-489 SAQFAQSAR
+489 SAQSAQSAR

-519 KKDKVLGV
+519 KKDKVLGI

-533 FGTSTEIWGGEFFLF
+533 FGKSTEIWGGEFFLF
-548 ENLEKIK
+548 ENQK
-555 EKQSHEVAKINSIGQ
+555 
-570 SPMKNN
+570 M
-576 TENCEALKE
+576 E
-585 RNPKI
+585 RV
-590 KRIAQLENFAWI
+590 AQLENFAWI
-602 LGDKMSKTPKISAL
+602 LGDKMSKTPKITAL
-616 SILFDN
+616 SVSGN
-622 DEKSHEVATI
+622 
-632 NSIGQ
+632 
-637 SPICNE
+637 NE
-643 AEFCEAP
+643 D
-650 KVRNQ
+650 
-655 NYLKQFFDENEW
+655 LKFAFDENEW
-667 KIYTNLIEK
+667 KIYINLIEK
-676 SEVKASSMGRFFDA
+676 SEIKTSSMGRFFDA
-690 VSFVL
+690 VAFVL
-695 GFEKPIHFEGES
+695 GYEKPIFFEGEP

-717 AFLTGNTETINFTDY
+717 KFPTDFTDFHRLKDY
-732 LEEEEFE
+732 LKNDEFE
-739 NIPTRKIFSKIMKEK
+739 NIPTKKLFSKILEEK
-754 ISGKNLEKIG
+754 KSGKSAGEIG

-770 LIKAIEKIAEKN
+770 LIKAIEKIAQRFA
-782 NVKELA
+782 VKELA

-802 AIDVLGD
+802 AIEFLGE
-809 KFSLNFHEK
+809 KFELHFHEK

-834 LNLM
+834 LNKI

>member
-1 MAITI
+1 MA
-6 KTQEIHI
+6 E
-13 SGRVQG
+13 
-19 VGFRPFIF
+19 
-27 NLALEFGLKGYVSN
+27 EFGLKGYVSN

-52 ENIKEFFDKIHHK
+52 ENSEEFFNEIHHR

-79 IKTTEIF
+79 IETAEIF
-86 EKFFIK
+86 DRFFIK
-92 PTEKNIFVDIPLT
+92 PTEKNIVVDIPLT
-105 PDFATCESCETELL
+105 PDFATCESCETELF
-119 DDKNPRYFYPFIT
+119 DEHNPRYFYPFTT
-132 CTQCGPRYSIT
+132 CTQCGPRYSVT
-143 KKFPFERENTSIEAF
+143 KKFPFERENTAIEVF
-158 KMCPNCLEEYKNPED
+158 KMCPNCLEEYKNPDD

-208 EKLALELS
+208 EKLAEELS
-216 KGKIIA
+216 HGKIVA

-254 FAVLFSGIEKMQ
+254 FAVLFSGVSIMQ
-266 DYLEISELQIQ
+266 QYLEVSELQIQ
-277 QFKSSESP
+277 YFKSSESP
-285 IVVTKIKDKR
+285 IIVTKIKDLK
-295 DLAIDE
+295 DLAIEE

-316 GTLKLISKIF
+316 GTLKLIAKTF
-326 SKPLIATSGNFHG
+326 GKPLIATSGNFHG

-354 KIADF
+354 KIADY

-371 DDSVIKFSPKHQ
+371 DDSVIKFSPKHY
-383 QKIVFRRARGFA
+383 QKIVFRRSRGFA

-400 AEELSQ
+400 AEELSE

-414 LCLGG
+414 LSLGG
-419 DLKNTFAVV
+419 DLKNTFAIV

-471 DLHPKYENQNII
+471 DLHPKYENQNIV
-483 SKFSKK
+483 SKFSNY
-489 SAQFAQSAR
+489 QTH
-498 VEEIQHHKAH
+498 EIQHHQAH

-533 FGTSTEIWGGEFFLF
+533 FGTSTEIWGGEFFLL
-548 ENLEKIK
+548 ENQKIAR
-555 EKQSHEVAKINSIGQ
+555 V
-570 SPMKNN
+570 
-576 TENCEALKE
+576 
-585 RNPKI
+585 
-590 KRIAQLENFAWI
+590 AQLENFAWI

-616 SILFDN
+616 SVSGN
-622 DEKSHEVATI
+622 
-632 NSIGQ
+632 
-637 SPICNE
+637 NE
-643 AEFCEAP
+643 D
-650 KVRNQ
+650 
-655 NYLKQFFDENEW
+655 LKFAFDENEW
-667 KIYTNLIEK
+667 KIYTNLVEK
-676 SEVKASSMGRFFDA
+676 SEIKTSSMGRFFDA
-690 VSFVL
+690 IAFVL
-695 GFEKPIHFEGES
+695 GYEKPLFFEGEP
-707 AMWLEKISQE
+707 AMWLEKISQD
-717 AFLTGNTETINFTDY
+717 AFEKGTELIDY
-732 LEEEEFE
+732 LAEDTVE
-739 NIPTRKIFSKIMKEK
+739 NIPTKKLFLKLLEEK
-754 ISGKNLEKIG
+754 KSGKSAGEIG

-770 LIKAIEKIAEKN
+770 LIKAIEKIAQRFA
-782 NVKELA
+782 VKELA

-802 AIDVLGD
+802 AIEFLGD
-809 KFSLNFHEK
+809 KFELHFHEK

-834 LNLM
+834 LNKI

>member
-1 MAITI
+1 MRLCVKKNII

-27 NLALEFGLKGYVSN
+27 NLAEEFQLKGYVSN
-41 DELGVIIVCQG
+41 DELGVIIICQG
-52 ENIKEFFDKIHHK
+52 ENSEQFFKEIHHR

-79 IKTTEIF
+79 IKTTEFF
-86 EKFFIK
+86 ENFFIK

-105 PDFATCESCETELL
+105 PDFATCESCETELF
-119 DDKNPRYFYPFIT
+119 DEKNPRYFYPFIT

-143 KKFPFERENTSIEAF
+143 KKFPFERENASIEAF

-196 GNEFKGSNKEIF
+196 GNEFKGFNKEIF

-216 KGKIIA
+216 KGKIIT

-266 DYLEISELQIQ
+266 EYLEFSELQIQ

-307 TIGAMFPYS
+307 TVGAMFPYS

-326 SKPLIATSGNFHG
+326 SKPLIATSGNFHS
-339 SPICSTTEEAEQILG
+339 SPICSSTEEAEQILG

-371 DDSVIKFSPKHQ
+371 DDSVVKFTPKHQ

-400 AEELSQ
+400 AEELSE

-464 SPEIILK
+464 EPEIILK

-483 SKFSKK
+483 SKFSNVKL
-489 SAQFAQSAR
+489 
-498 VEEIQHHKAH
+498 EEIQHHKAH

-519 KKDKVLGV
+519 KSEKVLGV
-527 IWDGIG
+527 VWDGIG

-548 ENLEKIK
+548 ENK
-555 EKQSHEVAKINSIGQ
+555 
-570 SPMKNN
+570 
-576 TENCEALKE
+576 
-585 RNPKI
+585 KI

-616 SILFDN
+616 SILFDI
-622 DEKSHEVATI
+622 EKKSHEVATI
-632 NSIGQ
+632 NNVGQ
-637 SPICNE
+637 SSMRNE
-643 AEFCEAP
+643 TEICEAP

-707 AMWLEKISQE
+707 AMWLEKISQNALDE
-717 AFLTGNTETINFTDY
+717 NVKLIDY
-732 LEEEEFE
+732 LEEEKFE
-739 NIPTRKIFSKIMKEK
+739 NIPTKKLFLKVLEEK
-754 ISGKNLEKIG
+754 LLGKNLGEIG

-770 LIKAIEKIAEKN
+770 LIKAIEKTAEKN

-802 AIDVLGD
+802 AIDVLGE

-818 LSPNDENISFG
+818 FSPNDENISFG

-834 LNLM
+834 LNLK

>member
-1 MAITI
+1 MISY
-6 KTQEIHI
+6 EIHI

-27 NLALEFGLKGYVSN
+27 NLAEEFGLKGYVSN
-41 DELGVIIVCQG
+41 DELGVIIICQG
-52 ENIKEFFDKIHHK
+52 ENSETFFKEIHHR

-79 IKTTEIF
+79 IETAEIF
-86 EKFFIK
+86 ENFFIK

-105 PDFATCESCETELL
+105 PDFATCESCETELF
-119 DDKNPRYFYPFIT
+119 DEKKPRYFYPFTT

-143 KKFPFERENTSIEAF
+143 KKFPFERENTAIEVF
-158 KMCPNCLEEYKNPED
+158 KMCPNCLAEYKNPDD

-187 IQIWLKDNQ
+187 IQIWLKDNL

-208 EKLALELS
+208 EKLAEELS

-254 FAVLFSGIEKMQ
+254 FAVLFSGISTMQ

-277 QFKSSESP
+277 HFKSSESP
-285 IVVTKIKDKR
+285 IIVTKIKDKK

-316 GTLKLISKIF
+316 GTLKLIAKTF
-326 SKPLIATSGNFHG
+326 GKPLIATSGNFHS

-371 DDSVIKFSPKHQ
+371 DDSVIKFSSKHQ
-383 QKIVFRRARGFA
+383 QKLVFRRSRGFA

-400 AEELSQ
+400 AEELSE

-464 SPEIILK
+464 EPEIILK

-483 SKFSKK
+483 SRFEKK
-489 SAQFAQSAR
+489 SAQSAKSTR
-498 VEEIQHHKAH
+498 VEKIQHHKAH

-519 KKDKVLGV
+519 KKDKVLGI

-548 ENLEKIK
+548 ENK
-555 EKQSHEVAKINSIGQ
+555 
-570 SPMKNN
+570 
-576 TENCEALKE
+576 
-585 RNPKI
+585 RI
-590 KRIAQLENFAWI
+590 KRVGQLENFAWI
-602 LGDKMSKTPKISAL
+602 LGDKMSKSPKISAL
-616 SILFDN
+616 SISDN
-622 DEKSHEVATI
+622 
-632 NSIGQ
+632 
-637 SPICNE
+637 NE
-643 AEFCEAP
+643 D
-650 KVRNQ
+650 
-655 NYLKQFFDENEW
+655 LKFAFDENEW
-667 KIYTNLIEK
+667 KIYTQLIEK
-676 SEVKASSMGRFFDA
+676 SEVKTSSMGRFFDA

-695 GFEKPIHFEGES
+695 GYEKPIFFEGES

-717 AFLTGNTETINFTDY
+717 KFPTDFTDFHRLKDY
-732 LEEEEFE
+732 LKNDEFE
-739 NIPTRKIFSKIMKEK
+739 NIPTKKLFSRILKEK
-754 ISGKNLEKIG
+754 MSGKNDGEIG

-770 LIKAIEKIAEKN
+770 LIKSIEKIAEKN

-802 AIDVLGD
+802 AIDVLGEN
-809 KFSLNFHEK
+809 FSLHFHEK

-834 LNLM
+834 LNYLKFEV

>member
-1 MAITI
+1 MISY
-6 KTQEIHI
+6 EIHI

-27 NLALEFGLKGYVSN
+27 NLAEEFQLKGYVSN

-52 ENIKEFFDKIHHK
+52 ENSETFFKEIHHR

-79 IKTTEIF
+79 IETAEIF
-86 EKFFIK
+86 ENFFIK
-92 PTEKNIFVDIPLT
+92 PTEKNIVVDIPLT
-105 PDFATCESCETELL
+105 PDFATCESCETELF
-119 DDKNPRYFYPFIT
+119 DEKNPRYFYPFTT

-143 KKFPFERENTSIEAF
+143 KKFPFERENTAIEVF
-158 KMCPNCLEEYKNPED
+158 KMCPNCLSEYKNPDD
-173 VRFHSQTNSCPNCG
+173 VRFHSQTNSCPDCG
-187 IQIWLKDNQ
+187 IQIWLKDNK

-208 EKLALELS
+208 EKLAEELF
-216 KGKIIA
+216 KGKIVA

-234 ATNSEAVSELRKRKR
+234 ATNSAAVSELRKRKR

-254 FAVLFSGIEKMQ
+254 FAVLFSGISKMQ
-266 DYLEISELQIQ
+266 EYLEISKLQIQ
-277 QFKSSESP
+277 YFKSSESP
-285 IVVTKIKDKR
+285 IIVTKINDDK

-316 GTLKLISKIF
+316 GTLKLISKTF
-326 SKPLIATSGNFHG
+326 GKPLIATSGNFHG

-383 QKIVFRRARGFA
+383 KKIVFRRSRGFA

-400 AEELSQ
+400 AEELSE

-414 LCLGG
+414 LSLGG

-464 SPEIILK
+464 EPEIILK

-489 SAQFAQSAR
+489 SAQSAKSAR

-519 KKDKVLGV
+519 KNEKILGI

-533 FGTSTEIWGGEFFLF
+533 FGTSNEIWGGEFFLF
-548 ENLEKIK
+548 ENKK
-555 EKQSHEVAKINSIGQ
+555 MGRV
-570 SPMKNN
+570 
-576 TENCEALKE
+576 
-585 RNPKI
+585 
-590 KRIAQLENFAWI
+590 AQLENFAWI
-602 LGDKMSKTPKISAL
+602 LGDKMSKSPRISAL
-616 SILFDN
+616 SISEN
-622 DEKSHEVATI
+622 
-632 NSIGQ
+632 
-637 SPICNE
+637 NE
-643 AEFCEAP
+643 D
-650 KVRNQ
+650 
-655 NYLKQFFDENEW
+655 LKFAFDENEW

-676 SEVKASSMGRFFDA
+676 SEVKTSSMGRFFDA

-695 GFEKPIHFEGES
+695 GYEKPIFFEGES

-717 AFLTGNTETINFTDY
+717 AFLTENTETINLTDY
-732 LEEEEFE
+732 LEGENFE
-739 NIPTRKIFSKIMKEK
+739 NIPTKKIFSKIMEEK
-754 ISGKNLEKIG
+754 KSGKSAGEIG
-764 LNFHYT
+764 LNFHNT
-770 LIKAIEKIAEKN
+770 LIKSIEKIAEKYK
-782 NVKELA
+782 VKELA

-802 AIDVLGD
+802 AIDVLGE
-809 KFSLNFHEK
+809 KFSLHFHEK

-834 LNLM
+834 LNLK

>member
-1 MAITI
+1 MISY
-6 KTQEIHI
+6 EIHI

-27 NLALEFGLKGYVSN
+27 NLAEEFGLKGYVSN
-41 DELGVIIVCQG
+41 DELGVIIICQG
-52 ENIKEFFDKIHHK
+52 ENSETFFKEIHHR

-79 IKTTEIF
+79 IETAEIF
-86 EKFFIK
+86 ENFFIK
-92 PTEKNIFVDIPLT
+92 PTEKNIVVDIPLT
-105 PDFATCESCETELL
+105 PDFATCESCDTELF
-119 DDKNPRYFYPFIT
+119 DEKNPRYFYPFTT

-143 KKFPFERENTSIEAF
+143 KKFPFERENTAIEVF
-158 KMCPNCLEEYKNPED
+158 KMCPNCLAEYKNPDD

-187 IQIWLKDNQ
+187 IQIWLKDNL

-208 EKLALELS
+208 EKLAEELS

-254 FAVLFSGIEKMQ
+254 FAVLFSGISTMQ

-277 QFKSSESP
+277 HFKSSESP
-285 IVVTKIKDKR
+285 IIVTKIKDEK

-316 GTLKLISKIF
+316 GTLKLIAKTF
-326 SKPLIATSGNFHG
+326 GKPLIATSGNFHS

-371 DDSVIKFSPKHQ
+371 DDSVIKFSSKHQ
-383 QKIVFRRARGFA
+383 QKLVFRRSRGFA

-400 AEELSQ
+400 AEELSE

-464 SPEIILK
+464 EPEIILK

-483 SKFSKK
+483 SRFEKK
-489 SAQFAQSAR
+489 SAQSAKSTR
-498 VEEIQHHKAH
+498 VEKIQHHKAH

-519 KKDKVLGV
+519 KKDKVLGI

-548 ENLEKIK
+548 ENK
-555 EKQSHEVAKINSIGQ
+555 
-570 SPMKNN
+570 
-576 TENCEALKE
+576 
-585 RNPKI
+585 RI
-590 KRIAQLENFAWI
+590 KRVGQLENFAWI
-602 LGDKMSKTPKISAL
+602 LGDKMSKSPKISAL
-616 SILFDN
+616 SISDN
-622 DEKSHEVATI
+622 
-632 NSIGQ
+632 
-637 SPICNE
+637 NE
-643 AEFCEAP
+643 D
-650 KVRNQ
+650 
-655 NYLKQFFDENEW
+655 LKFAFDENEW
-667 KIYTNLIEK
+667 KIYTQLIEK
-676 SEVKASSMGRFFDA
+676 SEVKTSSMGRFFDA

-695 GFEKPIHFEGES
+695 GYEKPIFFEGES

-717 AFLTGNTETINFTDY
+717 KFPTDFTDFHRLKDY
-732 LEEEEFE
+732 LKNDEFE
-739 NIPTRKIFSKIMKEK
+739 NIPTKKLFSKILEEK
-754 ISGKNLEKIG
+754 KSGKSAGEIG

-770 LIKAIEKIAEKN
+770 IIKAIEKIAQRFA
-782 NVKELA
+782 VKELA

-802 AIDVLGD
+802 AIEFLGE
-809 KFSLNFHEK
+809 KFELHFHEK

-834 LNLM
+834 LNLK

>member
-1 MAITI
+1 MISY
-6 KTQEIHI
+6 EIHI

-27 NLALEFGLKGYVSN
+27 NLAEEFQLKGYVSN

-52 ENIKEFFDKIHHK
+52 ENSETFFKEIHHR

-79 IKTTEIF
+79 IETAEIF
-86 EKFFIK
+86 ENFFIK
-92 PTEKNIFVDIPLT
+92 PTEKNIVVDIPLT
-105 PDFATCESCETELL
+105 PDFATCESCETELF
-119 DDKNPRYFYPFIT
+119 DEKNPRYFYPFIT

-143 KKFPFERENTSIEAF
+143 KKFPFERENTSIEVF
-158 KMCPNCLEEYKNPED
+158 KMCPNCLAEYKNPDD

-187 IQIWLKDNQ
+187 IQIWLKDNL

-208 EKLALELS
+208 EKLAEELS
-216 KGKIIA
+216 IGKIIA

-234 ATNSEAVSELRKRKR
+234 ATNSEAVSGLRKRKR

-254 FAVLFSGIEKMQ
+254 FAVLFSGISIMQ
-266 DYLEISELQIQ
+266 EYLEISELQIQ
-277 QFKSSESP
+277 HFKSSESP
-285 IVVTKIKDKR
+285 IIVTKIKNKK
-295 DLAIDE
+295 DLAIDG

-316 GTLKLISKIF
+316 GTLKLISKTF
-326 SKPLIATSGNFHG
+326 GKPLIATSGNFHG
-339 SPICSTTEEAEQILG
+339 LPICSTAEEAEQILG

-371 DDSVIKFSPKHQ
+371 DDSVIKFSSKHQ
-383 QKIVFRRARGFA
+383 QKLVFRRSRGFA

-400 AEELSQ
+400 AEELSE

-464 SPEIILK
+464 EPEIILK

-483 SKFSKK
+483 SRFEKK
-489 SAQFAQSAR
+489 SAQSAKSTR
-498 VEEIQHHKAH
+498 VEKIQHHKAH

-519 KKDKVLGV
+519 KSEKVLGV
-527 IWDGIG
+527 VWDGIG

-548 ENLEKIK
+548 ENK
-555 EKQSHEVAKINSIGQ
+555 
-570 SPMKNN
+570 
-576 TENCEALKE
+576 
-585 RNPKI
+585 RI
-590 KRIAQLENFAWI
+590 KRVGQLENFAWI

-637 SPICNE
+637 SPMSNE
-643 AEFCEAP
+643 AEICEAP

-667 KIYTNLIEK
+667 KIYTNLINK
-676 SEVKASSMGRFFDA
+676 SEVKTSSMGRFFDA

-695 GFEKPIHFEGES
+695 GFEKPIFFEGES

-717 AFLTGNTETINFTDY
+717 AFENNIKIIDY
-732 LEEEEFE
+732 LEEEKFE
-739 NIPTRKIFSKIMKEK
+739 NIPTKKLFSRILKEK
-754 ISGKNLEKIG
+754 MSGKNAGEIG

-802 AIDVLGD
+802 AIDVLGE
-809 KFSLNFHEK
+809 KFTLHFHEK

-834 LNLM
+834 LNYLKFEV

>member
-1 MAITI
+1 MISY
-6 KTQEIHI
+6 EIHI

-27 NLALEFGLKGYVSN
+27 NLAEEFGLKGYVSN
-41 DELGVIIVCQG
+41 DELGVIIICQG
-52 ENIKEFFDKIHHK
+52 ENSETFFKEIHHR

-79 IKTTEIF
+79 IETAEIF
-86 EKFFIK
+86 ENFFIK

-105 PDFATCESCETELL
+105 PDFATCESCETELF
-119 DDKNPRYFYPFIT
+119 DEKKPRYFYPFTT

-143 KKFPFERENTSIEAF
+143 KKFPFERENTAIEVF
-158 KMCPNCLEEYKNPED
+158 KMCPNCLAEYKNPDD

-187 IQIWLKDNQ
+187 IQIWLKDNL

-208 EKLALELS
+208 EKLAEELS

-254 FAVLFSGIEKMQ
+254 FAVLFSGISTMQ

-277 QFKSSESP
+277 HFKSSESP
-285 IVVTKIKDKR
+285 IIVTKIKEVK
-295 DLAIDE
+295 DLAIEE

-307 TIGAMFPYS
+307 SVGAMFPYS
-316 GTLKLISKIF
+316 GTLKLISKTF
-326 SKPLIATSGNFHG
+326 GKPLIATSGNFHG

-354 KIADF
+354 KIADY

-383 QKIVFRRARGFA
+383 QKLVFRRSRGFA

-414 LCLGG
+414 LSLGG
-419 DLKNTFAVV
+419 DLKNTFAIV

-452 NTVKSYQKIFNF
+452 NTVKSYQEIFNF

-471 DLHPKYENQNII
+471 DLHPKYENQKII
-483 SKFSKK
+483 SRFEKK
-489 SAQFAQSAR
+489 SAQSAKSTR
-498 VEEIQHHKAH
+498 VEKIQHHKAH

-519 KKDKVLGV
+519 KNEKVLGV
-527 IWDGIG
+527 VWDGIG

-548 ENLEKIK
+548 ENK
-555 EKQSHEVAKINSIGQ
+555 
-570 SPMKNN
+570 
-576 TENCEALKE
+576 
-585 RNPKI
+585 KI

-616 SILFDN
+616 SIFLNSEED
-622 DEKSHEVATI
+622 SHEVATI

-637 SPICNE
+637 SPMSNE
-643 AEFCEAP
+643 AEICEAP

-667 KIYTNLIEK
+667 KIYTNLINK
-676 SEVKASSMGRFFDA
+676 SEVKTSSMGRFFDA
-690 VSFVL
+690 VSFIL
-695 GFEKPIHFEGES
+695 GFEKPIFFEGES

-717 AFLTGNTETINFTDY
+717 AFENNIKIIDY
-732 LEEEEFE
+732 LEEEKFE
-739 NIPTRKIFSKIMKEK
+739 NIPTKKLFSRILKEK
-754 ISGKNLEKIG
+754 MSGKNAGEIG

-802 AIDVLGD
+802 AIDVLGE
-809 KFSLNFHEK
+809 KFTLHFHEK

-834 LNLM
+834 LNYLKFEV

>member
-1 MAITI
+1 MISY
-6 KTQEIHI
+6 EIHI

-27 NLALEFGLKGYVSN
+27 NLAEEFQLKGYVSN
-41 DELGVIIVCQG
+41 DELGVIIICQG
-52 ENIKEFFDKIHHK
+52 ENSETFFKEIHHR

-79 IKTTEIF
+79 IKTAEIF
-86 EKFFIK
+86 ENFFIK
-92 PTEKNIFVDIPLT
+92 PTEKNIVVDIPLT
-105 PDFATCESCETELL
+105 PDFATCESCETELF
-119 DDKNPRYFYPFIT
+119 DEKNPRYFYPFTT

-143 KKFPFERENTSIEAF
+143 KKFPFERENTAIEVF
-158 KMCPNCLEEYKNPED
+158 KMCPNCLAEYKNPDD

-208 EKLALELS
+208 EKLAEELS

-254 FAVLFSGIEKMQ
+254 FAVLFSGISTMQ
-266 DYLEISELQIQ
+266 EYLEISELQIQ
-277 QFKSSESP
+277 HFKSSESP
-285 IVVTKIKDKR
+285 IIVTKIKEVK
-295 DLAIDE
+295 DLAIEE

-307 TIGAMFPYS
+307 SVGAMFPYS
-316 GTLKLISKIF
+316 GTLKLISKTF
-326 SKPLIATSGNFHG
+326 GKPLIATSGNFHG

-354 KIADF
+354 KIADY

-371 DDSVIKFSPKHQ
+371 DDSVIKFSLKHQ
-383 QKIVFRRARGFA
+383 QKLVFRRSRGFA

-400 AEELSQ
+400 AEELSE
-406 LNKEKNKI
+406 LNKNKNKI

-464 SPEIILK
+464 EPEIILK

-483 SKFSKK
+483 SRFEKK
-489 SAQFAQSAR
+489 SAQSAKSTR
-498 VEEIQHHKAH
+498 VEKIQHHKAH

-519 KKDKVLGV
+519 KSEKVLGV
-527 IWDGIG
+527 VWDGIG

-548 ENLEKIK
+548 ENK
-555 EKQSHEVAKINSIGQ
+555 
-570 SPMKNN
+570 
-576 TENCEALKE
+576 
-585 RNPKI
+585 KI

-616 SILFDN
+616 SIFLNSEED
-622 DEKSHEVATI
+622 SHEVATI

-637 SPICNE
+637 SPMSNE
-643 AEFCEAP
+643 AEICEAP

-655 NYLKQFFDENEW
+655 NYLNQFFDENEW
-667 KIYTNLIEK
+667 KIYTNLINK
-676 SEVKASSMGRFFDA
+676 SEVKTSSMGRFFDA
-690 VSFVL
+690 VSFIL
-695 GFEKPIHFEGES
+695 GFEKPIFFEGES

-717 AFLTGNTETINFTDY
+717 TFENNIKIIDY
-732 LEEEEFE
+732 LEEEKFE
-739 NIPTRKIFSKIMKEK
+739 NIPTKKLFSRILKEK
-754 ISGKNLEKIG
+754 MSGKNAGEIG

-802 AIDVLGD
+802 AIDVLGE
-809 KFSLNFHEK
+809 KFTLHFHEK

-834 LNLM
+834 LNYLKFEV